1 MKEKSRFIQK
11 RIGTDLFVIYDLEH
25 QKYLLSKGKVSPQKV
40 EAFFKKELGKEES
53 YLANTPFRTIVVN
66 LTEQCNLRCLYCHRY
81 QKDYSANASM
91 SEETLL
97 LVMQRAYEYSL
108 IKKNKKEKTIVQ
120 FHGGEPTLRLNVVKN
135 VLDKFKDKL
144 DNFELR
150 IQTNATNISPEFID
164 LCRKYKI
171 QVGVSI
177 DGPPH
182 LTSVVRRF
190 GNGASIFPTVE
201 KNIKLIYDSLPGT
214 YISCLC
220 VISSANVNKA
230 KDVFDYLVKNQH
242 ISDISFLPLY
252 PDFSPCLNQ
261 ADTRIVPRS
270 VEMIKFSKKI
280 FDLWIDAL
288 KEGKQVCIPN
298 FQIWF
303 WNLAALNRGA
313 ILTNTCCGVGES
325 MIFVDIDGTYYPCS
339 PLSYEKTMAIGNV
352 KNDSIAKIPKTKVGK
367 LFQDRNVK
375 SVSECRDC
383 VFQGICR
390 GACPANAFLKKGDFF
405 EKGPFCEYWKGTIS
419 HILKR
424 LAEDP
429 SILKLIPDY
438 TIRFF

>member
-1 MKEKSRFIQK
+1 MKKTTKFIQRK
-11 RIGTDLFVIYDLEH
+11 IGDNLFVIYDLQR
-25 QKYLLSKGKVSPQKV
+25 QKYLLSKGKISPHKI
-40 EAFFKKELGKEES
+40 EAFFEKELGKEKK

-81 QKDYSANASM
+81 QKDYSSNVSM
-91 SEETLL
+91 SEKTLL
-97 LVMQRAYEYSL
+97 SVMQRAYEYSL
-108 IKKNKKEKTIVQ
+108 TQKDKTIVQ
-120 FHGGEPTLRLNVVKN
+120 FHGGEPTLKLDLIKS

-144 DNFELR
+144 DKFELR
-150 IQTNATNISPEFID
+150 IQTNATNIGPEFIN

-182 LTSVVRRF
+182 LTSVVRKF
-190 GNGASIFPTVE
+190 GNGSSIFPKVE
-201 KNIKLIYDSLPGT
+201 KNIKLLYDSLPGT

-230 KDVFDYLVKNQH
+230 KDVFDYLIKNQH
-242 ISDISFLPLY
+242 ISDVSFLPLY

-261 ADTRIVPRS
+261 ADTRIVPKT
-270 VEMIKFSKKI
+270 VEMVKFSKKI
-280 FDLWIDAL
+280 FDLWMNAL
-288 KEGKQVCIPN
+288 KEGKQICIPN

-325 MIFVDIDGTYYPCS
+325 MIFVDTDGTYYPCS
-339 PLSYEKTMAIGNV
+339 PLSYEKNLAMGNV
-352 KNDSIAKIPKTKVGK
+352 SNDSIAQIPKNKIGK

-375 SVSECRDC
+375 FVPECRDC

-390 GACPANAFLKKGDFF
+390 GGCPANAFLQKGDFF
-405 EKGPFCEYWKGTIS
+405 EKDPFCRYWEGIIS

-424 LAEDP
+424 LIEEP